1 MNERTNKQTN
11 KQRYKQTNKQTSK
24 QTNKQTKIFI
34 FFKNFKQSFTYWI
47 SGLKLSVF
55 FKQNEQ
61 FTRNFI
67 LRK

>member
-1 MNERTNKQTN
+1 MNEQTN
-11 KQRYKQTNKQTSK
+11 KQTNKQTSK
-24 QTNKQTKIFI
+24 QANKQTNKQTKNFI
-34 FFKNFKQSFTYWI
+34 LFKNFKQSFTYWI